1 MQCDVQKADVDHS
14 VINKDNYKQEVVR
27 QNIREYQRLDCEVL
41 YKAFTKY
48 CAKLSAGVGF
58 DVM

>member
-1 MQCDVQKADVDHS
+1 MQCDVQKAEVDHS
-14 VINKDNYKQEVVR
+14 VITKDNYKSEVVR